1 MLVVA
6 ERVDARALST
16 TDNSLAR
23 IALTDDGHDGIV
35 RGGGNCAMRACV
47 QDGIIHIAGTRR
59 RRL

>member
-35 RGGGNCAMRACV
+35 RGGGNCAM